1 MRLVRSL
8 LFVAYL
14 YLMMALV
21 GLIYLPGVLL
31 TGRKA
36 AAAASHLWARLGVW
50 GVRIICGVRHQVRG
64 LENVPKAGPVL
75 IACKHQAMWETLF
88 FMTIFDEPAIVLKRE
103 LLALPIYG
111 WYARIMEMIAVDR
124 EDGPSAIKELARQ
137 AEVALGNGRPII
149 IFPEGT
155 RQLPGAAPDYKPGIA
170 LLYRQLNI
178 PCIPAALNSG
188 LFWQAHGL
196 MRSPGL
202 ITVEFLP
209 PIAPGLDRKT
219 FMTELEERIESA
231 SARLEAEAHS
241 DTKVP
246 KNRLNAVNA

>member
-8 LFVAYL
+8 LYSAYL
-14 YLMMALV
+14 YLTMALV
-21 GLIYLPGVLL
+21 GLVYLPGVLI
-31 TGRKA
+31 TGRRA
-36 AAAASHLWARLGVW
+36 AASASHLWARLGIW
-50 GVRIICGVRHQVRG
+50 GVRTICGMNHRVHG
-64 LENVPKAGPVL
+64 LENLPKTGPILV
-75 IACKHQAMWETLF
+75 ACKHQAMWETLF
-88 FMTIFDEPAIVLKRE
+88 FMTIFDEPAIVLKKE
-103 LLALPIYG
+103 LLSLPIYG

-137 AEVALGNGRPII
+137 AKLALEKGRPII

-155 RQLPGAAPDYKPGIA
+155 RQLPGAPPDYKPGIA
-170 LLYRQLNI
+170 LLYRQLGI

-188 LFWQAHGL
+188 LFWQAHGI

-202 ITVEFLP
+202 VTVEFLP

-219 FMTELEERIESA
+219 FMKTLEDRIEAA
-231 SARLEAEAHS
+231 SARLLTEAHS
-241 DTKVP
+241 NTKVP